1 MGAVNIG
8 FQSNETSGRRR
19 FALAVAMGL
28 AIPAVAQA
36 QAPEYPTRPIRM
48 IVPLAAGGTTDICA
62 RLVGQR
68 LNEAFGQPV
77 VVDNRPGGGT
87 TIAAALAARA
97 APDGYT
103 LLFHSVSIATTVP
116 LYPKLAL
123 DPLKAFAAIAPV
135 AQSFY
140 VVAVHPSVPVKSIK
154 ELIALA
160 KAKPKQVSLAHA
172 GTGTITHLTVENF
185 MAIAGIEL
193 LLVPYKGGAPALAAL
208 VGGQVQTIFNP
219 IAEILPQVRAGGKVR
234 PLAVTSP
241 ERAPELP
248 DTPTLAELGFPGA
261 TVTTRNG
268 LYAPAG
274 TPRAVITKIN
284 AEINRMVDS
293 PEAKERFR
301 TLGLVARGGTPEE
314 LTEYVRTEVA
324 RWSKVVK
331 DAGIKTN

>member
-1 MGAVNIG
+1 MAAVSKHI
-8 FQSNETSGRRR
+8 QVSAAPGRQWYS
-19 FALAVAMGL
+19 LAAAIGL
-28 AIPAVAQA
+28 AIPVVALA
-36 QAPEYPTRPIRM
+36 QAPQYPTRPIRM
-48 IVPLAAGGTTDICA
+48 IVPLAAGGTTDIVA

-68 LNEAFGQPV
+68 LNEAFGQAV

-116 LYPKLAL
+116 LYPNLPY
-123 DPLKAFAAIAPV
+123 DPLKAFAAISPV

-140 VVAVHPSVPVKSIK
+140 VVAVHPSVPVNSVK

-160 KAKPKQVSLAHA
+160 KSKPKQVTLAHA

-185 MAIAGIEL
+185 MAQAGIQL

-208 VGGQVQTIFNP
+208 VSGQVQTIFNP

-234 PLAVTSP
+234 TLAVTSP

-248 DTPTLAELGFPGA
+248 DVPTLAELGYPGA

-274 TPRAVITKIN
+274 TPRAIITKLN
-284 AEINRMVDS
+284 GEINRMVNS

-301 TLGLVARGGTPEE
+301 SLGLVARGGTPEE
-314 LTEYVRTEVA
+314 LDEYVRSEVA
-324 RWSKVVK
+324 RWTKVVK
-331 DAGIKTN
+331 EAGIKIN